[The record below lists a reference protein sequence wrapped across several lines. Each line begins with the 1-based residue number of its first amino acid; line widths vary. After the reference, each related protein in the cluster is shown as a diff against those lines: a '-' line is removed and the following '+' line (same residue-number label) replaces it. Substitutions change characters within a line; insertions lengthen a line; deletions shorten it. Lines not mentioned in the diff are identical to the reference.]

1 MNGPRWLYLH
11 GFASGPRSTKGVKL
25 AEHFA
30 SRGVTMQRL
39 DLRVPSLER
48 LSFCAMM
55 RTVGDALGGARD
67 RAVVFG
73 SSLGGLT
80 AARVAETD
88 ARICALVLLAP
99 AFRLAERWRA
109 RMTDA
114 EWRAWEQSGWL
125 TIRDY
130 AEDREARI
138 HFDFIRELATL
149 DASGGGWPEVR
160 VPTLIV
166 HGSSDDTVD
175 PQLSRDFQR
184 GKSWVRLVEVD
195 DGHELT
201 RSLPRIAA
209 EAEAFLGPF
218 LGG

>member
-11 GFASGPRSTKGVKL
+11 GFASGPRSHKGVKL

-30 SRGVTMQRL
+30 ARGVALERL

-48 LSFCAMM
+48 LDFGAMQ
-55 RTVGDALGGARD
+55 RVLVDALGAERD

-80 AARVAETD
+80 AARVAEND

-109 RMTDA
+109 RMSDD
-114 EWRAWEQSGWL
+114 EWRAWERSGWL
-125 TIRDY
+125 SIHDY
-130 AEDREARI
+130 AEDRPARVS
-138 HFDFIRELATL
+138 FDFIRTLAAL
-149 DASGGGWPEVR
+149 DAGGGGWPDVR

-166 HGSSDDTVD
+166 HGRADDTVD
-175 PQLSRDFQR
+175 VQLSRDFQR
-184 GKSWVRLVEVD
+184 GKPWVRLVEVD

-201 RSLPRIAA
+201 RSLPVIAA
-209 EAEAFLGPF
+209 AAQDFLGPF
-218 LGG
+218 LGR